1 MIFQSPRFLLQF
13 LIDFRDLAALHSS
26 NIKLCLSCPEYGKNL
41 PGDRLSDVFT
51 YLGDLFPTPSAEDQ
65 NDFDLVLNEI
75 SVLVSGLLEYY
86 TLSQAVFKGEF
97 SIWLSPF
104 FFSIFILDLA
114 MFITQAG
121 RLGKDCQIQLNT
133 VLDLQTRQSQLAT
146 QVGLTY

>member
-1 MIFQSPRFLLQF
+1 MLQF

-86 TLSQAVFKGEF
+86 TLSQAVFKGTFQLWIHF
-97 SIWLSPF
+97 SCL
-104 FFSIFILDLA
+104 
-114 MFITQAG
+114 IT
-121 RLGKDCQIQLNT
+121 
-133 VLDLQTRQSQLAT
+133 
-146 QVGLTY
+146 